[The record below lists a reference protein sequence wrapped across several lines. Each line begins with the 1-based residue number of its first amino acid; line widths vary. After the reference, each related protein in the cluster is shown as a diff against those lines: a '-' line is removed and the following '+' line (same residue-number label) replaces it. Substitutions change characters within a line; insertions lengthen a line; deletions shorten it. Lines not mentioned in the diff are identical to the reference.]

1 MTESS
6 SLCLS
11 CGLCCDGTL
20 IGFVQLDD
28 EELPALR
35 KVKHFEEAS
44 NHGFFLQ
51 PCSEY
56 CDGCT
61 IYEHRPKQ
69 CALFK
74 CGLLKSVE
82 QKELD
87 FNLALQHIEAV
98 KLQKNALEK
107 KLSTLEFELQSPSFY
122 FKMIELKKLLTKQQ
136 SETSF
141 NIENETLL
149 IELNQFNS
157 FLKNKF
163 GVAFY

>member
-28 EELPALR
+28 EELPALQ
-35 KVKHFEEAS
+35 KVKQFEEAG

-51 PCSEY
+51 PCSEF

-61 IYEHRPKQ
+61 IYHHRPKQ

-87 FNLALQHIEAV
+87 FNLALQHIEEV
-98 KLQKNALEK
+98 KLQKNSLEK

-122 FKMIELKKLLTKQQ
+122 FKMIELKKLLTKQ
-136 SETSF
+136 ED
-141 NIENETLL
+141 EKTLDTINKKL
-149 IELNQFNS
+149 LLELQQFNS

>member
-20 IGFVQLDD
+20 LGFVQLEDD
-28 EELPALR
+28 ELPALR
-35 KVKHFEEAS
+35 KVKHFEEVS

-69 CALFK
+69 CGLFK

-87 FNLALQHIEAV
+87 FKVALQHIEEV
-98 KLQKNALEK
+98 KLQKIAIEK
-107 KLSTLEFELQSPSFY
+107 KLLMLEIELQSPSFY
-122 FKMIELKKLLTKQQ
+122 FKMIELKKLLTKQ
-136 SETSF
+136 ETEKII
-141 NIENETLL
+141 NTKDKILL
-149 IELNQFNS
+149 SAVHQLNR
-157 FLKNKF
+157 LLTKNF
-163 GVAFY
+163 GSAFF